1 MPFYV
6 HLGAFPATAIS
17 IYNDC
22 GKKKKETHF
31 GHALHVLEYK
41 KKHFSHTLHVLE
53 YFLQDVVS
61 GQEMITHGY
70 RLHFG

>member
-1 MPFYV
+1 MTV
-6 HLGAFPATAIS
+6 E
-17 IYNDC
+17 NEK
-22 GKKKKETHF
+22 KKKKETHF

>member
-1 MPFYV
+1 MTV
-6 HLGAFPATAIS
+6 E
-17 IYNDC
+17 N